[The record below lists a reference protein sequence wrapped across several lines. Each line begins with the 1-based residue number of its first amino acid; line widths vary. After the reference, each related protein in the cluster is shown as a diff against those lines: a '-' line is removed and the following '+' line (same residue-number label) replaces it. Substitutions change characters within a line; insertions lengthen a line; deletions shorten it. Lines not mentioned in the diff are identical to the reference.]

1 MNEMYKEAVETI
13 EENLMTV
20 FDTNF
25 NQKHKEK
32 LDCIFEKLKETP
44 KVSGML
50 SEIISE
56 LEWTFYNHGK
66 ATERLL
72 GELE

>member
-1 MNEMYKEAVETI
+1 MNEIYKEAVETI

-25 NQKHKEK
+25 EQKHKEK
-32 LDCIFEKLKETP
+32 LDCIFEELKETP
-44 KVSGML
+44 KVSDML

-56 LEWTFYNHGK
+56 LEWTFYNHGR

-72 GELE
+72 KELE

>member
-32 LDCIFEKLKETP
+32 LDCIFEKLKESP
-44 KVSGML
+44 KISDKL
-50 SEIISE
+50 TEIISE
-56 LEWTFYNHGK
+56 LEWTFYNHGR
-66 ATERLL
+66 ATEKLI
-72 GELE
+72 GGLE

>member
-32 LDCIFEKLKETP
+32 LDCIFEKLKESPEISDKLT
-44 KVSGML
+44 
-50 SEIISE
+50 EIISE
-56 LEWTFYNHGK
+56 LQWTFYNHGK

>member
-1 MNEMYKEAVETI
+1 MNEIYKEAIETI

-32 LDCIFEKLKETP
+32 LDRIFL
-44 KVSGML
+44 
-50 SEIISE
+50 E
-56 LEWTFYNHGK
+56 LK

>member
-32 LDCIFEKLKETP
+32 LDCIFEKLKESPEISDKLT
-44 KVSGML
+44 
-50 SEIISE
+50 EIISE
-56 LEWTFYNHGK
+56 LEWTFYNHGR
-66 ATERLL
+66 ATEKLI
-72 GELE
+72 GGLE

>member
-32 LDCIFEKLKETP
+32 LDCIFEKLKESP
-44 KVSGML
+44 KISDKL
-50 SEIISE
+50 TEIIS
-56 LEWTFYNHGK
+56 EWTFYNHGK

>member
-1 MNEMYKEAVETI
+1 MNEIYKEAIETI

-32 LDCIFEKLKETP
+32 LDRIFEKLKESPEISDKLT
-44 KVSGML
+44 
-50 SEIISE
+50 EIISE
-56 LEWTFYNHGK
+56 LQWTFYNHGR

-72 GELE
+72 EELE

>member
-1 MNEMYKEAVETI
+1 MNEIYKEAGETI

-32 LDCIFEKLKETP
+32 LDCIFEKLKESPEISDKLT
-44 KVSGML
+44 
-50 SEIISE
+50 EIISE
-56 LEWTFYNHGK
+56 LEWTFYNHGR
-66 ATERLL
+66 ATEKLI
-72 GELE
+72 GGLE